1 MKFLLNAD
9 VNFFPLHDLSNNH
22 PWLCIIA
29 SDDGKDFRFSL
40 PQHIYK
46 FILSFNSPTDIE
58 SLKLRDDFDGVDEDD
73 WDKYTA
79 LLHETLVPRGILLSE
94 TNGYSKPS
102 LVKGKPSYM
111 QMQLRVF
118 DKNVVNFISKPLQF
132 IFEPKLIG
140 FLTLITM
147 LSQLIFY
154 SNYLGVGKGD
164 FELGALEQIMAI
176 ALVGVGLLFHEFGHA
191 IAAYKSGCRKVEIG
205 VGWYVIFFV
214 FYAELS
220 ESWRLRRKDRLL
232 IDCGGIYFQLIFTT
246 LLIVTLFESDSPVI
260 LNAIL
265 MLNLSFLWNL
275 NPFFRMDGYW
285 IVSDLLKIENLRG
298 KCSKE
303 FEMFFYTAINYIF
316 RFDDNLRYN
325 FNYKVL
331 IYSCMANTFFF
342 FMLYSIS
349 NTFFS
354 YYAAEIVSM
363 VSSFSLSQLLSLPFA
378 DAIVLLFGNLFNLF
392 FVAFVFVFS
401 FSVIKSL
408 VLFIYKLWSLIF
420 KNKIQTIS

>member
-9 VNFFPLHDLSNNH
+9 VDFFPSHDLSNNH

-46 FILSFNSPTDIE
+46 FILSFDSPTDIE
-58 SLKLRDDFDGVDEDD
+58 SLKLRDDFKEVSEDD
-73 WDKYTA
+73 WNKYSA
-79 LLHETLVPRGILLSE
+79 LLHDTLVPKGILLSE
-94 TNGYSKPS
+94 NNGYLKPT

-118 DKNVVNFISKPLQF
+118 NKNTVNSISNPLQF
-132 IFEPKLIG
+132 FFNSKFISI
-140 FLTLITM
+140 M
-147 LSQLIFY
+147 LFMAIIIQLIFY
-154 SNYLGVGKGD
+154 FYYLKLDSSV
-164 FELGALEQIMAI
+164 FVLTSSEQIMTI
-176 ALVGVGLLFHEFGHA
+176 GLVGFGLLCHEFGHA
-191 IAAYKSGCRKVEIG
+191 VAAYKSGCRKVEIG

-220 ESWRLRRKDRLL
+220 ESWRLKRKERLL
-232 IDCGGIYFQLIFTT
+232 IDCGGIYFQLIFTA
-246 LLIVTLFESDSPVI
+246 LLIAIVFKNDSPII

-265 MLNLSFLWNL
+265 MLNISFLWNL

-285 IVSDLLKIENLRG
+285 IVSDLLSVENLRN

-303 FEMFFYTAINYIF
+303 FEMFFYSVINYCF
-316 RFDDNLRYN
+316 RFDDNLRHS

-331 IYSCMANTFFF
+331 IYYCLANAFFF
-342 FMLYSIS
+342 FMVYSIS
-349 NTFFS
+349 NSFFS
-354 YYAAEIVSM
+354 YYATEVVNMISTF
-363 VSSFSLSQLLSLPFA
+363 SFSQLLALPLM
-378 DAIVLLFGNLFNLF
+378 DAIVLVFGDLFKVF
-392 FVAFVFVFS
+392 FVVFVFVFS